1 MINLIYNGGYIKYYD
16 YFRGV
21 VHKYY
26 VIWWFFMEI
35 TLNLKTISAIVAVI
49 AVIIGIIE
57 GLNVFSLSGLVSDF
71 VFYGSLAIIIA
82 ILGLLGV
89 YISKMD
95 IRIAAIQYIIIG
107 LGLFITIGYYGV
119 IGCVIFVVA
128 GVLAIVEY
136 MQTKEEVTTD
146 KKLFLIPVLTI
157 IIIVLFLLVSVGLG
171 ILDSMAASDSVS
183 FSDLSASISNEYGTT
198 SGDLTGT
205 LNVDKDFDYLEVKVS
220 FYNSNNLTLYESYA
234 YNGNNVHPGK
244 YSIDA
249 FYFGNEIPTKAVIE
263 VYNEINSDPIYTQ
276 NVNIN

>member
-1 MINLIYNGGYIKYYD
+1 
-16 YFRGV
+16 
-21 VHKYY
+21 
-26 VIWWFFMEI
+26 MEI
-35 TLNLKTISAIVAVI
+35 TLNLKTISTIVAVI

-57 GLNVFSLSGLVSDF
+57 GLNVFSLSGLVPDF

-95 IRIAAIQYIIIG
+95 IRIAAIQYIILG
-107 LGLFITIGYYGV
+107 LGLFIAIGYYGV
-119 IGCVIFVVA
+119 IGCVIFVAA
-128 GVLAIVEY
+128 GVLAIAEY
-136 MQTKEEVTTD
+136 VQTKEEVTPD

-157 IIIVLFLLVSVGLG
+157 IIIIVLFLLASAGLG
-171 ILDSMAASDSVS
+171 VLDSMAASDSVS
-183 FSDLSASISNEYGTT
+183 FSGLSASISNEYGTT